1 MDNLAGLISQFRVH
15 NRQEMVVLKNTIEI
29 SNPPEHHALVNLVT
43 AFVPSETAC
52 FASSPGKM
60 RRTAV

>member
-1 MDNLAGLISQFRVH
+1 MDTLAELISQLRVH
-15 NRQEMVVLKNTIEI
+15 NPQEMVVLKNTIEI
-29 SNPPEHHALVNLVT
+29 SSQPEHHALVNLVT